1 MVQADEAQMEI
12 EVATEMAWHA
22 RYLTYGQ
29 NSRRYL
35 VRHVMDVVDL

>member
-1 MVQADEAQMEI
+1 MGMVM
-12 EVATEMAWHA
+12 ATEMAWHA